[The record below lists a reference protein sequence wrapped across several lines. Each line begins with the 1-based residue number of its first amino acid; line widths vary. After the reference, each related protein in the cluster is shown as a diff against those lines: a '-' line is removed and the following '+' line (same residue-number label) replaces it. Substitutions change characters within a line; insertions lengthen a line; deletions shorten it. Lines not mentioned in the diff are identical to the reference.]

1 VTHHQSRRASDD
13 DGDAGIDLVFDGG
26 STKVTVG
33 LSLATD
39 NATRGS
45 ETDTLY
51 NVEGAIGSS
60 AAAMRST
67 VAR

>member
-1 VTHHQSRRASDD
+1 
-13 DGDAGIDLVFDGG
+13 VFDGG